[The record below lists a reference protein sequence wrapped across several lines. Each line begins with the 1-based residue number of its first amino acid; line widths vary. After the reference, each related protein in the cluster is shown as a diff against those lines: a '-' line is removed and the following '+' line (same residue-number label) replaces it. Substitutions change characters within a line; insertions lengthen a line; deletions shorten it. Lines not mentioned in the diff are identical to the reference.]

1 MKAER
6 RGPHDV
12 PFDSSSSHLEALATA
27 DYNARWLI
35 TGALLGHKGLADLVA
50 GFGGVAFDNV
60 MHIACL
66 RVALLDNIA
75 NRVRTA
81 CCAQR
86 PAITPRCPILKRR
99 VRSDTRVAIASCSF
113 LRENLF
119 MSRFRLCVG
128 LRQEMAAGDFVRKE
142 ASRVLGIQLSTMSA
156 AAFLYFPRL
165 RRCVGCS

>member
-1 MKAER
+1 M
-6 RGPHDV
+6 
-12 PFDSSSSHLEALATA
+12 EALATA
-27 DYNARWLI
+27 DDDARWLI
-35 TGALLGHKGLADLVA
+35 TGASLGHKGLADLVA
-50 GFGGVAFDNV
+50 DFGGVAFDKI
-60 MHIACL
+60 MHSTCL
-66 RVALLDNIA
+66 RLALLDNIA
-75 NRVRTA
+75 NRVCA
-81 CCAQR
+81 AFCAQR

-99 VRSDTRVAIASCSF
+99 VRSDTRVATGPCSF

-165 RRCVGCS
+165 RRCVVCS